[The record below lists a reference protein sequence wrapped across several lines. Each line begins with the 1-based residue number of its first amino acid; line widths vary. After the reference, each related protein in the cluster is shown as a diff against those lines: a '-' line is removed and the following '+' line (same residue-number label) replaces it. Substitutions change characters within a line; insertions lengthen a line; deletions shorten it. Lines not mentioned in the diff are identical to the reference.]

1 MNRVGLSSAE
11 EAERMVVGM
20 IEDGSINARISQ
32 KDGIHFK
39 LINVIFFYNF
49 TWEFAGMVRF
59 DARPA
64 EQYDSERFLRRLEEA
79 VQRCVSLD
87 EELGALDEEITLNP
101 AFIKR
106 YWQCY

>member
-1 MNRVGLSSAE
+1 
-11 EAERMVVGM
+11 
-20 IEDGSINARISQ
+20 
-32 KDGIHFK
+32 
-39 LINVIFFYNF
+39 
-49 TWEFAGMVRF
+49 MVRF